1 MSLIQLRQSRLML
14 TLIVFIS
21 INFGY
26 SQVVISNF
34 RPSNVEIVPSVVVI
48 DSTSSTNFICVDHE
62 SHHKPL
68 TVNLSKIIPPS
79 EMKITTNQLNKTAI
93 NIQLEMKNYVGIF
106 HLLCYNDGEK
116 SKGTRAD
123 IIVKASPGVFQLAE
137 RCRVYDRQ
145 YIKCLIRAPTIA
157 RAIQND
163 YPPKFE
169 FHEISQPPDHTTYIS
184 RVEFLKNESTSE
196 HLVFKWKPTVDG
208 EFPDR
213 VQMHMKAMLPHF
225 DESSYYFDMT
235 PIFRITPKFT
245 VQSESSTGIRINVTP
260 TDPPA
265 LCEKSILPK
274 LSMALNYTWTLI
286 DSNRNTILDDNLL
299 SDSTYRVCMKCRQT
313 YSDPDGNP
321 VCQEITTL
329 SKLSVLSDR
338 YYLIFITIILIL
350 ILFIIFGL
358 GFHFWQSRKKP
369 RDEHVVTQQKH
380 TMGPLNSYV
389 LAPPNPIPN
398 TPRRKKDSES
408 LLNSDDTDSYNEDPV
423 IGNSNDQYI
432 HIASIEDFSEMSSPP
447 KILFPCEN
455 EFILSKNCTIQN
467 SEIFIINAETDLS
480 LLTTNQI
487 QTWLRAVSQINSSTQ
502 EPHINIIRGGDEVE
516 IPLYRYGNHVI
527 PQHRYLFKQN
537 INKRV
542 DCYLYENEFNSLTS
556 FDFYDTC
563 HGTLSLKQARRELAG
578 IYVYAGNE
586 TSLGLGIIHVETTNS
601 FQWFNGTNFY
611 SFDNQTNLKHGTQLV
626 LGFETMLYYN
636 ANSDLTRYN
645 TKINDIIQQANISIE
660 NHTSN
665 NLEMFMSMEDLSC
678 QRHQRI
684 IHEDLRSLI
693 FACTIKVTF
702 KCSLQ
707 VGSTCWIE
715 NKHIS
720 NIRLNINSFTFITDR
735 KLSMRIDA

>member
-1 MSLIQLRQSRLML
+1 M
-14 TLIVFIS
+14 S
-21 INFGY
+21 INFCY

-34 RPSNVEIVPSVVVI
+34 RPSNVEIVPSVAVI
-48 DSTSSTNFICVDHE
+48 DSTSSTNFTCVDHE
-62 SHHKPL
+62 LHNKPL
-68 TVNLSKIIPPS
+68 AVNLSKIIPPS
-79 EMKITTNQLNKTAI
+79 EIKITTNQLNKTAI

-123 IIVKASPGVFQLAE
+123 IIVKTSPGVLQLAE

-145 YIKCLIRAPTIA
+145 CIKCLIRAPTIA

-169 FHEISQPPDHTTYIS
+169 FHETSQSPDHTAYIS

-196 HLVFKWKPTVDG
+196 YLAFKWKPTVDG

-213 VQMHMKAMLPHF
+213 VRMHMEVVLPYF
-225 DESSYYFDMT
+225 EPSSYYFDMT

-245 VQSESSTGIRINVTP
+245 VHTVSPTKITVQVTP

-265 LCEKSILPK
+265 LCEKSILPE
-274 LSMALNYTWTLI
+274 LSMALNYTWTLF
-286 DSNRNTILDDNLL
+286 DSNLNTISEDNNILP
-299 SDSTYRVCMKCRQT
+299 DSIYRICIKCRQT

-321 VCQEITTL
+321 VCQKIKTL
-329 SKLSVLSDR
+329 SKPSFLSNWH
-338 YYLIFITIILIL
+338 YLIFINIILIL

-358 GFHFWQSRKKP
+358 AFSLKKN
-369 RDEHVVTQQKH
+369 RYELVTPSYEKEPPI
-380 TMGPLNSYV
+380 TPSDPYTPDPLNPGPS
-389 LAPPNPIPN
+389 NRRETGHSESPIPVRCVPN
-398 TPRRKKDSES
+398 
-408 LLNSDDTDSYNEDPV
+408 DD
-423 IGNSNDQYI
+423 I
-432 HIASIEDFSEMSSPP
+432 H
-447 KILFPCEN
+447 
-455 EFILSKNCTIQN
+455 

-502 EPHINIIRGGDEVE
+502 EPHIYIIRGGDEVE
-516 IPLYRYGNHVI
+516 IPLYKYENHVI
-527 PQHRYLFKQN
+527 PQNRYLFKQN

-542 DCYLYENEFNSLTS
+542 DCYLYENEFSS
-556 FDFYDTC
+556 SIPFDFYDTC
-563 HGTLSLKQARRELAG
+563 HGTLSLKQARKELAG

-586 TSLGLGIIHVETTNS
+586 TSFGLGIIHVETTNS
-601 FQWFNGTNFY
+601 FQWFNGTKFY
-611 SFDNQTNLKHGTQLV
+611 SFDNETNLKNGTQLV

-636 ANSDLTRYN
+636 ENSDLTRYN

-707 VGSTCWIE
+707 IGSTCWIE

-735 KLSMRIDA
+735 KLSMRIDV